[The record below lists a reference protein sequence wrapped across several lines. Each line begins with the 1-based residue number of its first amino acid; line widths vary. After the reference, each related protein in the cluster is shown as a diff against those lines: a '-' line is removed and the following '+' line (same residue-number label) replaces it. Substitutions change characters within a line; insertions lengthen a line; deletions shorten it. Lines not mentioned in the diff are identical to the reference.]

1 MPLAISN
8 ILWPTALDDAAL
20 VAVRD
25 SGATGIEVAPTRVAP
40 WDELTPEKLRL
51 YRQRLAGIGLSIPSM
66 QAILFGKPEAQL
78 FGDVV
83 QVQQLTDHLI
93 WMADCANELGAT
105 KLVFGAPKN
114 RLRGALAFDDALKLA
129 AERLSPIASAYAER
143 GVTLVIEAVPTLYGA
158 DFLHTVAEVAML
170 VRIIH
175 HAGIQLHLDCG
186 ALLLAEEDAAATV
199 AAQADILA
207 HVHLSRPHLK
217 PLTSLPLDG
226 VLASA
231 LSLADYRGWLS
242 IEVGPQD
249 DALPIIAQSIA
260 QSIAVARQAYAPLLV
275 S

>member
-1 MPLAISN
+1 MPLALSN
-8 ILWPTALDDAAL
+8 ILWPAALDDAAL

-25 SGATGIEVAPTRVAP
+25 AGATGIEVAPTRVAP

-51 YRQRLAGIGLSIPSM
+51 YRQRLAGLGLCIPSM

-78 FGDVV
+78 FGDAM

-114 RLRGALAFDDALKLA
+114 RLRGSLVFEEAIKLA
-129 AERLSPIASAYAER
+129 AERLLPIASAYAER

-158 DFLHTVAEVAML
+158 DFLHTAAEVAML
-170 VRIIH
+170 VRTIH
-175 HAGIQLHLDCG
+175 HVGLQLHLDCG
-186 ALLLAEEDAAATV
+186 ALLLSEEDVAVTV

-207 HVHLSRPHLK
+207 HVHLSRPQLK
-217 PLTSLPLDG
+217 PITLLPLDG
-226 VLASA
+226 ALASA
-231 LSLADYRGWLS
+231 LSVADYRGWLS
-242 IEVGPQD
+242 IEIGPQD

-260 QSIAVARQAYAPLLV
+260 VARQAYAPFLV